1 MNEKNNLSKD
11 LLQFIKIVNELISSE
26 NNEPVFKEP
35 EELLKS
41 VDISLSDKP
50 TDDTEF
56 YQILKEVIKE
66 TPKTSSKRFFI

>member
-41 VDISLSDKP
+41 VCRHQP
-50 TDDTEF
+50 
-56 YQILKEVIKE
+56 
-66 TPKTSSKRFFI
+66 